1 VTEDEKRSVT
11 EAEFKAML
19 EDLAADGLF
28 TLLRDRGHV
37 IDEVRWPDRERRG
50 MKGSQLSGAKTVD
63 LTFLQDGHLVGV
75 DVIELHESENHARQH
90 VEMGRAVNDLQ
101 LELSPRVRQLS
112 PGNTVV
118 VSWTLRWLPRGR
130 VLRDGLEV
138 VKATILSVA
147 ADLRAGEQDRAI
159 EPKPDFV
166 EELDVSCFESRT
178 PTFGFF
184 TMHAEQTGRV
194 MQAAES
200 MADFLLA
207 SSKPEQLQGFED
219 ARVLAVDRA
228 VMPFAE
234 DLSDALAARA
244 ARIPANWSAIYFFVP
259 WRTGGQINEVWHRT
273 G

>member
-1 VTEDEKRSVT
+1 MT
-11 EAEFKAML
+11 EAEFKAMV
-19 EDLAADGLF
+19 EDLAANGLF
-28 TLLRDRGHV
+28 ALLRGRGHM
-37 IDEVRWPDRERRG
+37 IEEVQWPDRERRG
-50 MKGSQLSGAKTVD
+50 VKGSQLSRGKTVD
-63 LTFLQDGHLVGV
+63 LTFLQDGRLVGV
-75 DVIELHESENHARQH
+75 DIIELHESESHARQH
-90 VEMGRAVNDLQ
+90 VEMGRLVNDLQ
-101 LELSPRVRQLS
+101 LDLGPRVLQLS

-118 VSWTLRWLPRGR
+118 VSWTLRWLPKGR
-130 VLRDGLEV
+130 ALRDGLEM
-138 VKATILSVA
+138 VKTTILSA
-147 ADLRAGEQDRAI
+147 ATDLRAGEEDRAI

-166 EELDVSCFESRT
+166 EELDVTCVASSK
-178 PTFGFF
+178 PAFGFF

-200 MADFLLA
+200 MAEFLLA

-244 ARIPANWSAIYFFVP
+244 ERIPANWSAIYFFVP
-259 WRTGGQINEVWHRT
+259 WRTGGQINEVWHRP

>member
-1 VTEDEKRSVT
+1 MTEAENRSVT
-11 EAEFKAML
+11 EAEFKAMV
-19 EDLAADGLF
+19 EDLAANGLF
-28 TLLRDRGHV
+28 TLLRGRGHLV
-37 IDEVRWPDRERRG
+37 EEVRWPDRERRG
-50 MKGSQLSGAKTVD
+50 VKGSQLSGKTVD
-63 LTFLQDGHLVGV
+63 LTFHQDGRRVGV
-75 DVIELHESENHARQH
+75 DVIELHESESHARQH
-90 VEMGRAVNDLQ
+90 VEMGRLTNDLQ
-101 LELSPRVRQLS
+101 LYLGPRVRELS
-112 PGNTVV
+112 PGNTIV
-118 VSWTLRWLPRGR
+118 VSWTLRWLPKGR
-130 VLRDGLEV
+130 VLREGLEM
-138 VKATILSVA
+138 VKATILSA
-147 ADLRAGEQDRAI
+147 AANLRAGEEDRAI

-166 EELDVSCFESRT
+166 EELDVTCFASRT

-200 MADFLLA
+200 MAEFLLA

-244 ARIPANWSAIYFFVP
+244 EQIPANWSAIYFFVP
-259 WRTGGQINEVWHRT
+259 WRTGGQIHEVWHRT